1 MTISENYTIGQDDR
15 LRERLRQSLNSVFNE
30 SEEFHNLQGL
40 NTIVDWY
47 REKEDSKDEEGTWNK
62 HVIVSTVV
70 NKTTDELIKHLEPF
84 YKDTIISNIGMKTQ
98 FKQGATE
105 ISLNIEFISIKPF
118 VKFVKQIDGRES
130 SSVRLL
136 FQLDTSIYLDKLRIQ
151 NSNKGKS
158 ISIEKLSIELK
169 LSLLQVNISGTFGF
183 PVILVHPVKLGS
195 RRFEINEFVLF
206 SRQSNFKV
214 GAPLS
219 S

>member
-1 MTISENYTIGQDDR
+1 
-15 LRERLRQSLNSVFNE
+15 
-30 SEEFHNLQGL
+30 
-40 NTIVDWY
+40 VDWY